1 MIALALALVLSL
13 DPTVGA
19 PASSHA
25 DLRTQ
30 PVGLRIETTTTAAP
44 MLQSVAVTVECTA
57 FADGHVDH
65 CKVLDET
72 HPGLGFGEAAL
83 GLMQDVTVE
92 RSGADHQFAHTIQ
105 FMP

>member
-19 PASSHA
+19 PANRA
-25 DLRTQ
+25 APAIQ
-30 PVGLRIETTTTAAP
+30 PVALFAAPAPPP

-57 FADGHVDH
+57 FADGHVDN

-72 HPGLGFGEAAL
+72 HPGLGFGEAAI
-83 GLMQDVTVE
+83 GLMKDATVE
-92 RSGADHQFAHTIQ
+92 RSSADRQFAHTIQ

>member
-1 MIALALALVLSL
+1 MIALALALVLSI

-19 PASSHA
+19 PASRVA
-25 DLRTQ
+25 PAIQ
-30 PVGLRIETTTTAAP
+30 PVALRVEPAPAP

-57 FADGHVDH
+57 FADGHVDD
-65 CKVLDET
+65 CMVLDET

-83 GLMQDVTVE
+83 SLMKDATVE
-92 RSGADHQFAHTIQ
+92 RSSADHQFAHTIQ